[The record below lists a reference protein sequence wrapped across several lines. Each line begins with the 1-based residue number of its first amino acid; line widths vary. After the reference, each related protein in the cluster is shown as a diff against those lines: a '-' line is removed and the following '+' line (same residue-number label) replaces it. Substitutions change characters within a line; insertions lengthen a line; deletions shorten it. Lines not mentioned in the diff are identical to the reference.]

1 MYQPQIPLIEMSPG
15 FKARRLGEVELGR
28 LVLLR
33 GPAADIGVG
42 LRADTLSARG
52 DLTEG
57 VLRLSGAPVRF
68 ERIGLE
74 DSVIAIEIEF
84 VLEAD
89 PASASAR
96 APRSGDL
103 IVSAS
108 RTATGLM
115 VANLWGAGAGVLDL
129 ASAVI
134 RPYAG
139 THEVTHTVLSWRL
152 VEREN
157 RTRVLLDHSAPR
169 EPEARLESEE
179 PHFEEAPRR
188 RFAED
193 SD

>member
-15 FKARRLGEVELGR
+15 FRPRRLGEVELGR

-33 GPAADIGVG
+33 DAAAGVG
-42 LRADTLSARG
+42 VGMRVDTLSARG

-57 VLRLSGAPVRF
+57 VLRLSGAPIRF
-68 ERIGLE
+68 ERLGLE
-74 DSVIAIEIEF
+74 DTVIAIEIEF
-84 VLEAD
+84 ILEAD

-96 APRSGDL
+96 APCSGDL
-103 IVSAS
+103 LVSAS
-108 RTATGLM
+108 RTATGLL
-115 VANLWGAGAGVLDL
+115 VSNLWGGAEGLLDL

-139 THEVTHTVLSWRL
+139 TSKLTHTVLSWRL

-157 RTRVLLDHSAPR
+157 RLRVLLDHRAPR
-169 EPEARLESEE
+169 EPQGAHEPEE
-179 PHFEEAPRR
+179 RHFEEAPRR